1 MRYFGASAVA
11 GVVAAIL
18 FLFAYSIALERF
30 AFILSGGAYW
40 LFFFPCLL
48 LGLIDTW
55 RRSKQRIDKR
65 LAEQARADLEWDANG
80 RLRQASKR
88 KKERQRESESRKD
101 KATIRELGRQLST
114 RQGEIDRLNS
124 EARQL
129 NNQILQLTN
138 EVKGLKYEAA
148 IRQVH
153 AALRPSVQ
161 MNQQSPVRAQ
171 NSNKPN
177 QAKRKTTNIRKHL
190 DFLLEKQHGM
200 CGICYK
206 PLPYPPDGGKVHVDH
221 IIPVSVGG
229 TDDRENLQATHAECN
244 LEKGDGSR
252 QLVNPT

>member
-1 MRYFGASAVA
+1 MRYLGASAVA
-11 GVVAAIL
+11 AIVAAIL
-18 FLFAYSIALERF
+18 FMLAYSIALERF
-30 AFILSGGAYW
+30 AFILNGGAYL
-40 LFFFPCLL
+40 LFFVPCLF

-80 RLRQASKR
+80 RLTQAAKR
-88 KKERQRESESRKD
+88 KKDRRLESESRKD
-101 KATIRELGRQLST
+101 KDTIQELGRQLST

-148 IRQVH
+148 IRHVH
-153 AALRPSVQ
+153 AALRTSTQ
-161 MNQQSPVRAQ
+161 MNQQLPVRAQ
-171 NSNKPN
+171 TSNKLN
-177 QAKRKTTNIRKHL
+177 QARRKTTNIRKHL
-190 DFLLEKQHGM
+190 DFLLERQHGM
-200 CGICYK
+200 CGICYR

-252 QLVNPT
+252 RLVKPS